1 MLNSKMAL
9 LSRFVMISYAQS
21 VDEKG
26 RQVCLYIYN
35 VVMSMQKFLNSMG
48 LDDKDQKVYMALLK
62 LTDATASSIA
72 MSAKMERTST
82 YHHLEKLLKL
92 GLATSYRHK
101 NTKRFSAENPSK
113 IKGVLEGK
121 LAEFEKY
128 LPELQKIP
136 YGRQFVNLRLFEWMD
151 EGMKQLIE
159 EELNAKEKLVRSI
172 GSVRDLRKV
181 KGSHSGFTDR
191 RIAKKVFSKCLR
203 PVDDDFDDG
212 WIEAQEE
219 ELREVRLL
227 PKGAE
232 VHGMIFIFDD
242 KVSVITPEEEGVGF
256 LIESKSYS
264 KTMKAMFETL
274 WNISNK
280 TK

>member
-1 MLNSKMAL
+1 
-9 LSRFVMISYAQS
+9 
-21 VDEKG
+21 
-26 RQVCLYIYN
+26 
-35 VVMSMQKFLNSMG
+35 MQKFLNSIG

-62 LTDATASSIA
+62 LTDATASSVA

-128 LPELQKIP
+128 LPDLQKIP

-159 EELNAKEKLVRSI
+159 EELNSKEKLVRSI

-203 PVDDDFDDG
+203 PADDDFDDG
-212 WIEAQEE
+212 WIEAQEK
-219 ELREVRLL
+219 ELREVRIL

-232 VHGMIFIFDD
+232 VHGMMFIFDD

-274 WNISNK
+274 WVISEK

>member
-1 MLNSKMAL
+1 M
-9 LSRFVMISYAQS
+9 
-21 VDEKG
+21 
-26 RQVCLYIYN
+26 YN
-35 VVMSMQKFLNSMG
+35 
-48 LDDKDQKVYMALLK
+48 
-62 LTDATASSIA
+62 
-72 MSAKMERTST
+72 
-82 YHHLEKLLKL
+82 
-92 GLATSYRHK
+92 
-101 NTKRFSAENPSK
+101 
-113 IKGVLEGK
+113 
-121 LAEFEKY
+121 
-128 LPELQKIP
+128 
-136 YGRQFVNLRLFEWMD
+136 

-203 PVDDDFDDG
+203 PTDDDFDDG
-212 WIEAQEE
+212 WIEAQEK

-232 VHGMIFIFDD
+232 VHGMMFIFDD

-274 WNISNK
+274 WAISEK

>member
-1 MLNSKMAL
+1 ML
-9 LSRFVMISYAQS
+9 YYTQS

-26 RQVCLYIYN
+26 GQDCLYVYN
-35 VVMSMQKFLNSMG
+35 IIMSMQKFLNSMG

-62 LTDATASSIA
+62 LTDATASQIA
-72 MSAKMERTST
+72 MASKMERTTT

-113 IKGVLEGK
+113 IKGILENK
-121 LAEFEKY
+121 LTEFEKY

-151 EGMKQLIE
+151 EGMKHLIE
-159 EELNAKEKLVRSI
+159 EELNAKEKLVLSI

-181 KGSHSGFTDR
+181 KGGDEGFNER
-191 RIAKKVFSKCLR
+191 RLAKKVFSKCLR
-203 PVDDDFDDG
+203 SSDDDFDKG
-212 WIEAQEE
+212 WIEDQDK
-219 ELREVRLL
+219 ELREVRFL
-227 PKGAE
+227 PKSAE
-232 VHGMIFIFDD
+232 MHGMMFIFDD

-256 LIESKSYS
+256 LIESESYS

-274 WNISNK
+274 WNISEK

>member
-1 MLNSKMAL
+1 
-9 LSRFVMISYAQS
+9 
-21 VDEKG
+21 
-26 RQVCLYIYN
+26 
-35 VVMSMQKFLNSMG
+35 MSMQKFLNSMG

-62 LTDATASSIA
+62 LTDAAASNVA
-72 MSAKMERTST
+72 MSAKMERTTT

-101 NTKRFSAENPSK
+101 NTKRFSAESPNK
-113 IKGVLEGK
+113 IKGILEGK
-121 LAEFEKY
+121 LVEFEKY

-159 EELNAKEKLVRSI
+159 EELNCKEKLVRSI

-203 PVDDDFDDG
+203 PADDDFDDG
-212 WIEAQEE
+212 WIEAQEK
-219 ELREVRLL
+219 ELREVRIL
-227 PKGAE
+227 PKGADM
-232 VHGMIFIFDD
+232 HGMMFIFDD

-274 WNISNK
+274 WTISEE
-280 TK
+280 TKK